1 MLTKKEMRVHILVSL
16 ILLTLVGFAQEFT
29 ISGRVKDAS
38 NGETLLGATI
48 LVEGGGGAITN
59 EYGFYSIT
67 LDAGTYTVTYKYLG
81 YSDIEETVVLNENKT
96 LNIELGEKANE
107 IGAAVVSAKALE
119 KRVENKKISVVK
131 LETAKIKEIPVIF
144 GEVDILKTITLLPGI
159 QSAGEGNSGF
169 NVRGGS
175 QDQNLILLD
184 EATVYNASH
193 LLGFFSVFN
202 GDAVKDLEVYKGGIP
217 AKYGGR
223 LSSIVDIKMRDGNA
237 KKFAAIGGIGTI
249 SSRLT
254 LEGPIV
260 KDKSSFMIA
269 GRRSYADLFLP
280 LAPDESIQNSKLF
293 FYDLNLKANYEL
305 SDKDRIYVSGYFGR
319 DVLGLSELF
328 AINWGNTTAT
338 LRWNHLVNDK
348 MFVNTSLVYSD
359 FNYGVDIN
367 FAENA
372 SFGLDQAIND
382 IYIKSDWTN
391 FLNQKSKLN
400 FGGQVIY
407 HRFNPGLFAPN
418 NEESAVVFQETQ
430 IEKRKA
436 LESGWYIDHEYK
448 HSTRLNFR
456 YGLRLSTFSNIGGTE
471 YAYTKNPETAEPISE
486 LTDTTVYG
494 SDELYNTY
502 WGLEPR
508 ASISYNLST
517 TMALKG
523 SYNRTFQ
530 YVQQATNTSSSFPTD
545 QWFSVNQNI
554 KPQRADQVAV
564 GLFKN
569 FDIGLETSAEVYYK
583 WLKNQIDYRD
593 NAQLAFNENLDGE
606 LLIGDGWAYGA
617 EFYVAKTEGSSSGF
631 VSYTWAKTIRQINGI
646 SGDNPYV
653 AGFDRRH
660 NLSVVFTQK
669 FSKRLLATA
678 SFVFASGQPLTTPVG
693 KYFYNGEW
701 QTTYND
707 QERNNFRLPAYH
719 RADIGVTL
727 KGKEKPNKRLK
738 SSWNFSIYNLYN
750 RENPYALYFREI
762 SNTDLEKFPEA
773 QVGNTAAFQTTL
785 FKIIPAITWN
795 FEF

>member
-1 MLTKKEMRVHILVSL
+1 MRLFNLVLS
-16 ILLTLVGFAQEFT
+16 ILLAFPLFAQQFS

-48 LVEGGGGAITN
+48 LIEGGGGAVTN
-59 EYGFYSIT
+59 EYGFYSVT
-67 LDAGTYTVTYKYLG
+67 LDAGTYTITYKYLG
-81 YSDIEETVVLNENKT
+81 YDDVAKKIILDDNKT
-96 LNIELGEKANE
+96 VNIELGEKANV
-107 IGAAVVSAKALE
+107 IGAAVVSAKAIE
-119 KRVENKKISVVK
+119 RRVENKKISVVK
-131 LETAKIKEIPVIF
+131 LETSRIKEIPVIF

-202 GDAVKDLEVYKGGIP
+202 GDAVKGLEVYKGGIP

-237 KKFAAIGGIGTI
+237 KKFAAVGGIGTI

-269 GRRSYADLFLP
+269 GRRSYADIFLP
-280 LAPDESIQNSKLF
+280 LAPDENIQNSKLF

-305 SDKDRIYVSGYFGR
+305 SDKDRLYVSGYFGR

-328 AINWGNTTAT
+328 GINWGNATAT
-338 LRWNHLVNDK
+338 LRWNHLVNEK

-367 FAENA
+367 FADNA
-372 SFGLDQAIND
+372 SFGLDQSIND

-391 FLNQKSKLN
+391 FINQKSKLN

-418 NEESAVVFQETQ
+418 NEESALIFTETQ

-456 YGLRLSTFSNIGGTE
+456 YGLRLSTFSNIGGSE
-471 YAYTKNPETAEPISE
+471 YTYTKDPETNEPISA
-486 LTDTTVYG
+486 LTTRDSFG
-494 SDELYNTY
+494 SSEIYNTY
-502 WGLEPR
+502 AGLEPR
-508 ASISYNLST
+508 ASVSYNLNST
-517 TMALKG
+517 LAIKG

-530 YVQQATNTSSSFPTD
+530 YVQQATNTASSFPTD
-545 QWFSVNQNI
+545 QWFSANKNI
-554 KPQRADQVAV
+554 KPQRADQVAI

-569 FDIGLETSAEVYYK
+569 FDLGLETSVEVYYK
-583 WLKNQIDYRD
+583 WMDNQIDYRD
-593 NAQLAFNENLDGE
+593 NADLAFNENLDGE
-606 LLIGDGWAYGA
+606 LLTGDGWAYGA
-617 EFYVAKTEGSSSGF
+617 EFFVAKTEGNSSGF
-631 VSYTWAKTIRQINGI
+631 ISYTWAKTMRQINGI

-660 NLSVVFTQK
+660 NVSVVFTQK

-678 SFVFASGQPLTTPVG
+678 SFVFASGQPLTTPVS
-693 KYFYNGEW
+693 KYFYNGDW
-701 QTTYND
+701 QTNYND
-707 QERNNFRLPAYH
+707 QQRNNFRLPAYH

-727 KGKEKPNKRLK
+727 KSKEKPDKRFK
-738 SSWNFSIYNLYN
+738 SNWNFSIYNLYN

-762 SNTDLEKFPEA
+762 QDTDLVKFPDA
-773 QVGNTAAFQTTL
+773 QVGNTGAFQTTL

>member
-1 MLTKKEMRVHILVSL
+1 MRLFNLVLSILIAFPL
-16 ILLTLVGFAQEFT
+16 FAQQFS
-29 ISGRVKDAS
+29 ISGRVKDVS

-48 LVEGGGGAITN
+48 LVEGGGGAVTN
-59 EYGFYSIT
+59 EYGFYSVT
-67 LDAGTYTVTYKYLG
+67 LDAGTYNITYKYLG
-81 YSDIEETVVLNENKT
+81 YDDVIKAVVLDDNKT
-96 LNIELGEKANE
+96 VNIELGEKANV
-107 IGAAVVSAKALE
+107 IGEAVVSAKAIE
-119 KRVENKKISVVK
+119 RRVENKKISVVK
-131 LETAKIKEIPVIF
+131 LETSRIKEIPVIF

-254 LEGPIV
+254 LEGPII

-269 GRRSYADLFLP
+269 GRRSYADIFLP
-280 LAPDESIQNSKLF
+280 LAPDETIQNSKLF

-305 SDKDRIYVSGYFGR
+305 SDKDRLYVSGYFGR

-328 AINWGNTTAT
+328 GINWGNATAT
-338 LRWNHLVNDK
+338 LRWNHLVNEK

-367 FAENA
+367 FADNA
-372 SFGLDQAIND
+372 SFGLDQSIND

-391 FLNQKSKLN
+391 FINQKSELN

-418 NEESAVVFQETQ
+418 NEESALIFTEIQ

-456 YGLRLSTFSNIGGTE
+456 YGLRLSTFSNIGGSE
-471 YAYTKNPETAEPISE
+471 YTYTKDPDTNEPISA
-486 LTDTTVYG
+486 LTTRDSFG
-494 SDELYNTY
+494 SSEIYNTY
-502 WGLEPR
+502 AGLEPR
-508 ASISYNLST
+508 ASVSYNLNST
-517 TMALKG
+517 LAIKG

-530 YVQQATNTSSSFPTD
+530 YVQQATNTASSFPTD
-545 QWFSVNQNI
+545 QWFSANKNI
-554 KPQRADQVAV
+554 KPQRADQVAI

-569 FDIGLETSAEVYYK
+569 FDLGLETSAEIYYK
-583 WLKNQIDYRD
+583 WMDNQIDYRD
-593 NAQLAFNENLDGE
+593 NAALAFNENLDGE
-606 LLIGDGWAYGA
+606 LLTGDGWAYGA
-617 EFYVAKTEGSSSGF
+617 EFYVAKTEGKSSGF
-631 VSYTWAKTIRQINGI
+631 ISYTWAKTMRQINGI

-678 SFVFASGQPLTTPVG
+678 SFVFASGQPLTTPVS

-701 QTTYND
+701 QTNYND

-727 KGKEKPNKRLK
+727 KSKEKPDKRFK
-738 SSWNFSIYNLYN
+738 SNWNFSIYNLYN

-762 SNTDLEKFPEA
+762 QDADLVKFPNA
-773 QVGNTAAFQTTL
+773 QVGNTGAFQTTL

>member
-1 MLTKKEMRVHILVSL
+1 MRLFTATLGFLLVFPL
-16 ILLTLVGFAQEFT
+16 FAQQYS

-48 LVEGGGGAITN
+48 LIEGGGGAITN
-59 EYGFYSIT
+59 EYGFYSTT
-67 LDAGTYTVTYKYLG
+67 LDSGIYKVTYKYLG
-81 YSDIEETVVLNENKT
+81 FDDVTKTVVLDENKT
-96 LNIELGEKANE
+96 VNVELGEAANV
-107 IGAAVVSAKALE
+107 IGTAVVSAKAIE
-119 KRVENKKISVVK
+119 RRVENKQISVVK

-237 KKFAAIGGIGTI
+237 KKFAAIGGVGTI

-269 GRRSYADLFLP
+269 GRRSYADIFLP
-280 LAPDESIQNSKLF
+280 FAPDENIQDSKLF

-305 SDKDRIYVSGYFGR
+305 SDKDRLYVSGYFGR

-328 AINWGNTTAT
+328 GINWGNATAT
-338 LRWNHLVNDK
+338 LRWNHLVNEK

-359 FNYGVDIN
+359 FNYGVDIS
-367 FAENA
+367 FADNA
-372 SFGLDQAIND
+372 SFGLDQSIND

-391 FLNQKSKLN
+391 FVNQKSKLN

-418 NEESAVVFQETQ
+418 NEESELIFEEIQ

-436 LESGWYIDHEYK
+436 LESGWYVDHEYK

-456 YGLRLSTFSNIGGTE
+456 YGLRFSTFSNIGGSE
-471 YAYTKNPETAEPISE
+471 YTYTKNPETNEPIAE
-486 LTDTTVYG
+486 LTVRDSFG
-494 SDELYNTY
+494 ASEIYNTY
-502 WGLEPR
+502 AGLEPR
-508 ASISYNLST
+508 ASISYNLTT

-530 YVQQATNTSSSFPTD
+530 YVQQATNTASSFPTD
-545 QWFSVNQNI
+545 QWFSANRNI
-554 KPQRADQVAV
+554 KPQRADQVAI

-569 FDIGLETSAEVYYK
+569 FDIGLETSAEIYYK
-583 WLKNQIDYRD
+583 WMDNQIDYRD
-593 NAQLAFNENLDGE
+593 NAALAFNENLDGE
-606 LLIGDGWAYGA
+606 LLTGDGWAYGA
-617 EFYVAKTEGSSSGF
+617 EFYVAKTEGRSSGF
-631 VSYTWAKTIRQINGI
+631 ISYTWAKTMRQINGI

-660 NLSVVFTQK
+660 NLSVVFTRK
-669 FSKRLLATA
+669 VSKRLLATA
-678 SFVFASGQPLTTPVG
+678 SFVFASGQPLTTPVS
-693 KYFYNGEW
+693 KYFYDGEW
-701 QTTYND
+701 QTNYNS
-707 QERNNFRLPAYH
+707 QERNNFRLSAYH

-738 SSWNFSIYNLYN
+738 SNWNFSIYNLYN

-762 SNTDLEKFPEA
+762 RDSDLDKFPNA
-773 QVGNTAAFQTTL
+773 QVGNTGAFQTTL
-785 FKIIPAITWN
+785 FKIIPAVTWN

>member
-1 MLTKKEMRVHILVSL
+1 MRIITIALSL
-16 ILLTLVGFAQEFT
+16 LFVFSALAQQYT
-29 ISGRVKDAS
+29 VSGRVKDAS

-48 LVEGGGGAITN
+48 LVKGGGGAITN
-59 EYGFYSIT
+59 EYGFYSIS
-67 LDAGTYTVTYKYLG
+67 LEKGTYQLTYKYLG
-81 YSDIEETVVLNENKT
+81 YKDEVKTVVLNDNQT
-96 LNIELGEKANE
+96 INIELLTTANV
-107 IGAAVVSAKALE
+107 IGTAVVSAKALE

-131 LETAKIKEIPVIF
+131 METAKIKEIPVIF

-269 GRRSYADLFLP
+269 GRRSYADMFLP
-280 LAPDESIQNSKLF
+280 LAPDETIQNSKLF

-305 SDKDRIYVSGYFGR
+305 SDKDRLYVSGYFGR

-328 AINWGNTTAT
+328 GINWGNATAT
-338 LRWNHLVNDK
+338 LRWNHLVNEK

-367 FAENA
+367 FADNA
-372 SFGLDQAIND
+372 SFGLDQSIND

-391 FLNQKSKLN
+391 FINQKSELN

-418 NEESAVVFQETQ
+418 NEESALIFTEIQ

-456 YGLRLSTFSNIGGTE
+456 YGLRLSTFSNIGGSE
-471 YAYTKNPETAEPISE
+471 YTYTKDPDTNEPISA
-486 LTDTTVYG
+486 LTTRDSFG
-494 SDELYNTY
+494 SSEIYNTY
-502 WGLEPR
+502 AGLEPR
-508 ASISYNLST
+508 ASVSYNLNST
-517 TMALKG
+517 LAIKG

-530 YVQQATNTSSSFPTD
+530 YVQQATNTASSFPTD
-545 QWFSVNQNI
+545 QWFSANKNI

-569 FDIGLETSAEVYYK
+569 FDLGLETSAEIYYK
-583 WLKNQIDYRD
+583 WMDNQIDYRD
-593 NAQLAFNENLDGE
+593 NADLAFNENLDGE
-606 LLIGDGWAYGA
+606 LLTGDGWAYGA
-617 EFYVAKTEGSSSGF
+617 EFYVAKTEGNSSGF
-631 VSYTWAKTIRQINGI
+631 ISYTWAKTMRQINGI

-660 NLSVVFTQK
+660 NVSVVFTQK

-678 SFVFASGQPLTTPVG
+678 SFVFASGQPLTTPVS

-701 QTTYND
+701 QTNYND
-707 QERNNFRLPAYH
+707 QKRNNFRLPAYH

-727 KGKEKPNKRLK
+727 KSKEKPDKRFK
-738 SSWNFSIYNLYN
+738 SNWNFSIYNLYN

-762 SNTDLEKFPEA
+762 QDADLVKFPDA
-773 QVGNTAAFQTTL
+773 QVGNTGAFQTTL

>member
-1 MLTKKEMRVHILVSL
+1 MRLFNLVLSILIAFPL
-16 ILLTLVGFAQEFT
+16 FAQQFS

-48 LVEGGGGAITN
+48 LIEGGGGAVTN
-59 EYGFYSIT
+59 EYGFYSVT
-67 LDAGTYTVTYKYLG
+67 LDAGTYNITYKYLG
-81 YSDIEETVVLNENKT
+81 YDDVVKKIILDDNKT
-96 LNIELGEKANE
+96 VNIELGEKANV
-107 IGAAVVSAKALE
+107 IGAAVVSAKAIE
-119 KRVENKKISVVK
+119 RRVENKKISVVK
-131 LETAKIKEIPVIF
+131 LETSRIKEIPVIF

-202 GDAVKDLEVYKGGIP
+202 GDAVKGLEVYKGGIP

-237 KKFAAIGGIGTI
+237 KKFAAVGGIGTI

-254 LEGPIV
+254 LEGPII

-269 GRRSYADLFLP
+269 GRRSYADIFLP
-280 LAPDESIQNSKLF
+280 LAPDETIQNSKLF

-305 SDKDRIYVSGYFGR
+305 SDKDRLYVSGYFGR

-328 AINWGNTTAT
+328 GINWGNATAT
-338 LRWNHLVNDK
+338 LRWNHLVNEK

-367 FAENA
+367 FADNA
-372 SFGLDQAIND
+372 SFGLDQSIND

-391 FLNQKSKLN
+391 FINQKSELN

-418 NEESAVVFQETQ
+418 NEESALIFTEIQ

-456 YGLRLSTFSNIGGTE
+456 YGLRLSTFSNIGGSE
-471 YAYTKNPETAEPISE
+471 YTYTKDPDTNEPISA
-486 LTDTTVYG
+486 LTTRDSFG
-494 SDELYNTY
+494 SSEIYNTY
-502 WGLEPR
+502 AGLEPR
-508 ASISYNLST
+508 ASVSYNLNST
-517 TMALKG
+517 LAIKG

-530 YVQQATNTSSSFPTD
+530 YVQQATNTASSFPTD
-545 QWFSVNQNI
+545 QWFSANKNI

-569 FDIGLETSAEVYYK
+569 FDLGLETSAEIYYK
-583 WLKNQIDYRD
+583 WMDNQIDYRD
-593 NAQLAFNENLDGE
+593 NADLAFNENLDGE
-606 LLIGDGWAYGA
+606 LLTGDGWAYGA
-617 EFYVAKTEGSSSGF
+617 EFYVAKTEGNSSGF
-631 VSYTWAKTIRQINGI
+631 ISYTWAKTMRQINGI

-660 NLSVVFTQK
+660 NVSVVFTQK

-678 SFVFASGQPLTTPVG
+678 SFVFASGQPLTTPVS

-701 QTTYND
+701 QTNYND
-707 QERNNFRLPAYH
+707 QKRNNFRLPAYH

-727 KGKEKPNKRLK
+727 KSKEKPDKRFK
-738 SSWNFSIYNLYN
+738 SNWNFSIYNLYN

-762 SNTDLEKFPEA
+762 QDADLVKFPDA
-773 QVGNTAAFQTTL
+773 QVGNTGAFQTTL

>member
-1 MLTKKEMRVHILVSL
+1 MRLFNLVLSILIAFPL
-16 ILLTLVGFAQEFT
+16 FAQQFS
-29 ISGRVKDAS
+29 ISGRVKDVS

-48 LVEGGGGAITN
+48 LVEGGGGAVTN
-59 EYGFYSIT
+59 EYGFYSVT
-67 LDAGTYTVTYKYLG
+67 LDAGTYNITYKYLG
-81 YSDIEETVVLNENKT
+81 YDDVIKAVVLDDNKT
-96 LNIELGEKANE
+96 VNIELGEKANV
-107 IGAAVVSAKALE
+107 IGEAVVSAKAIE
-119 KRVENKKISVVK
+119 RRVENKKISVVK
-131 LETAKIKEIPVIF
+131 LETSRIKEIPVIF

-254 LEGPIV
+254 LEGPII

-269 GRRSYADLFLP
+269 GRRSYADIFLP
-280 LAPDESIQNSKLF
+280 LAPDETIQNSKLF

-305 SDKDRIYVSGYFGR
+305 SDKDRLYVSGYFGR

-328 AINWGNTTAT
+328 GINWGNATAT
-338 LRWNHLVNDK
+338 LRWNHLVNEK

-367 FAENA
+367 FADNA
-372 SFGLDQAIND
+372 SFGLDQSIND

-391 FLNQKSKLN
+391 FINQKSELN

-418 NEESAVVFQETQ
+418 NEESALIFTEIQ

-456 YGLRLSTFSNIGGTE
+456 YGLRLSTFSNIGGSE
-471 YAYTKNPETAEPISE
+471 YTYTKDPDTNEPISA
-486 LTDTTVYG
+486 LTTRDSFG
-494 SDELYNTY
+494 SSEIYNTY
-502 WGLEPR
+502 AGLEPR
-508 ASISYNLST
+508 ASVSYNLNST
-517 TMALKG
+517 LAIKG

-530 YVQQATNTSSSFPTD
+530 YVQQATNTASSFPTD
-545 QWFSVNQNI
+545 QWFSANKNI
-554 KPQRADQVAV
+554 KPQRADQVAI

-569 FDIGLETSAEVYYK
+569 FDLGLETSAEIYYK
-583 WLKNQIDYRD
+583 WMDNQIDYRD
-593 NAQLAFNENLDGE
+593 NAALAFNENLDGE
-606 LLIGDGWAYGA
+606 LLTGDGWAYGA
-617 EFYVAKTEGSSSGF
+617 EFYVAKTEGKSSGF
-631 VSYTWAKTIRQINGI
+631 ISYTWAKTMRQINGI

-678 SFVFASGQPLTTPVG
+678 SFVFASGQPLTTPVS

-701 QTTYND
+701 QTNYND

-727 KGKEKPNKRLK
+727 KSKEKPDKRFK
-738 SSWNFSIYNLYN
+738 SNWNFSIYNLYN

-762 SNTDLEKFPEA
+762 QDADLVKFPDA
-773 QVGNTAAFQTTL
+773 QVGNTGAFQTTL

>member
-1 MLTKKEMRVHILVSL
+1 MRLFNLVLSILIAFPL
-16 ILLTLVGFAQEFT
+16 FAQQFS
-29 ISGRVKDAS
+29 ISGRVKDVS

-48 LVEGGGGAITN
+48 LIEGGGGAVTN
-59 EYGFYSIT
+59 EYGFYSVT
-67 LDAGTYTVTYKYLG
+67 LDAGTYNITYKYLG
-81 YSDIEETVVLNENKT
+81 YDDVIKAVVLDDNKT
-96 LNIELGEKANE
+96 VNIELGEKANV
-107 IGAAVVSAKALE
+107 IGEAVVSAKAIE
-119 KRVENKKISVVK
+119 RRVENKKISVVK
-131 LETAKIKEIPVIF
+131 LETSRIKEIPVIF

-254 LEGPIV
+254 LEGPII

-269 GRRSYADLFLP
+269 GRRSYADIFLP
-280 LAPDESIQNSKLF
+280 LAPDETIQNSKLF

-305 SDKDRIYVSGYFGR
+305 SDKDRLYVSGYFGR

-328 AINWGNTTAT
+328 GINWGNATAT
-338 LRWNHLVNDK
+338 LRWNHLVNEK

-367 FAENA
+367 FADNA
-372 SFGLDQAIND
+372 SFGLDQSIND

-391 FLNQKSKLN
+391 FINQKSELN

-418 NEESAVVFQETQ
+418 NEESALIFTEIQ

-456 YGLRLSTFSNIGGTE
+456 YGLRLSTFSNIGGSE
-471 YAYTKNPETAEPISE
+471 YTYTKDPDTNEPISA
-486 LTDTTVYG
+486 LTTRDSFG
-494 SDELYNTY
+494 SSEIYNTY
-502 WGLEPR
+502 AGLEPR
-508 ASISYNLST
+508 ASVSYNLNST
-517 TMALKG
+517 LAIKG

-530 YVQQATNTSSSFPTD
+530 YVQQATNTASSFPTD
-545 QWFSVNQNI
+545 QWFSANKNI
-554 KPQRADQVAV
+554 KPQRADQVAI

-569 FDIGLETSAEVYYK
+569 FDLGLETSAEIYYK
-583 WLKNQIDYRD
+583 WMDNQIDYRD
-593 NAQLAFNENLDGE
+593 NAALAFNENLDGE
-606 LLIGDGWAYGA
+606 LLTGDGWAYGA
-617 EFYVAKTEGSSSGF
+617 EFYVAKTEGKSSGF
-631 VSYTWAKTIRQINGI
+631 ISYTWAKTMRQINGI

-678 SFVFASGQPLTTPVG
+678 SFVFASGQPLTTPVS

-701 QTTYND
+701 QTNYND

-727 KGKEKPNKRLK
+727 KSKEKPDKRFK
-738 SSWNFSIYNLYN
+738 SNWNFSIYNLYN

-762 SNTDLEKFPEA
+762 QDADLVKFPNA
-773 QVGNTAAFQTTL
+773 QVGNTGAFQTTL

>member
-1 MLTKKEMRVHILVSL
+1 MRLFTAALGFLLVFPL
-16 ILLTLVGFAQEFT
+16 FAQQYS

-48 LVEGGGGAITN
+48 LIEGGGGAITN
-59 EYGFYSIT
+59 EYGFYSTT
-67 LDAGTYTVTYKYLG
+67 LDSGIYKVTYKYLG
-81 YSDIEETVVLNENKT
+81 FDDVTKTVVLDENKT
-96 LNIELGEKANE
+96 VNVELGEAANV
-107 IGAAVVSAKALE
+107 IGTAVVSAKAIE
-119 KRVENKKISVVK
+119 RRVENKQISVVK

-237 KKFAAIGGIGTI
+237 KKFAAIGGVGTI

-269 GRRSYADLFLP
+269 GRRSYADIFLP
-280 LAPDESIQNSKLF
+280 FAPDENIQDSKLF

-305 SDKDRIYVSGYFGR
+305 SDKDRLYVSGYFGR

-328 AINWGNTTAT
+328 GINWGNATAT
-338 LRWNHLVNDK
+338 LRWIHLVNEK

-359 FNYGVDIN
+359 FNYGVDIS
-367 FAENA
+367 FADNA
-372 SFGLDQAIND
+372 SFGLDQSIND

-391 FLNQKSKLN
+391 FVNQKSKLN

-418 NEESAVVFQETQ
+418 NEESGLIFEEIQ

-436 LESGWYIDHEYK
+436 LESGWYVDHEYK

-456 YGLRLSTFSNIGGTE
+456 YGLRFSTFSNIGGSE
-471 YAYTKNPETAEPISE
+471 YTYTKNPETNEPIAE
-486 LTDTTVYG
+486 LTVRDSFG
-494 SDELYNTY
+494 ASEIYNTY
-502 WGLEPR
+502 AGLEPR
-508 ASISYNLST
+508 ASISYNLTT

-530 YVQQATNTSSSFPTD
+530 YVQQATNTASSFPTD
-545 QWFSVNQNI
+545 QWFSANKNI
-554 KPQRADQVAV
+554 KPQRADQVAI

-569 FDIGLETSAEVYYK
+569 FDLGLETSAEIYYK
-583 WLKNQIDYRD
+583 WMDNQIDYRD
-593 NAQLAFNENLDGE
+593 NAALAFNENLDGE
-606 LLIGDGWAYGA
+606 LLTGDGWAYGA
-617 EFYVAKTEGSSSGF
+617 EFYVAKTEGRSSGF
-631 VSYTWAKTIRQINGI
+631 ISYTWAKTMRQINGI

-678 SFVFASGQPLTTPVG
+678 SFVFASGQPLTTPVS
-693 KYFYNGEW
+693 KYFYDGEW
-701 QTTYND
+701 QTNYNS

-738 SSWNFSIYNLYN
+738 SNWNFSIYNLYN

-762 SNTDLEKFPEA
+762 RDTDLEKFPNA
-773 QVGNTAAFQTTL
+773 QVGNTGAFQTTL
-785 FKIIPAITWN
+785 FKIIPAVTWN

>member
-1 MLTKKEMRVHILVSL
+1 
-16 ILLTLVGFAQEFT
+16 
-29 ISGRVKDAS
+29 
-38 NGETLLGATI
+38 
-48 LVEGGGGAITN
+48 
-59 EYGFYSIT
+59 
-67 LDAGTYTVTYKYLG
+67 
-81 YSDIEETVVLNENKT
+81 
-96 LNIELGEKANE
+96 
-107 IGAAVVSAKALE
+107 
-119 KRVENKKISVVK
+119 
-131 LETAKIKEIPVIF
+131 
-144 GEVDILKTITLLPGI
+144 
-159 QSAGEGNSGF
+159 
-169 NVRGGS
+169 
-175 QDQNLILLD
+175 
-184 EATVYNASH
+184 
-193 LLGFFSVFN
+193 
-202 GDAVKDLEVYKGGIP
+202 
-217 AKYGGR
+217 
-223 LSSIVDIKMRDGNA
+223 
-237 KKFAAIGGIGTI
+237 
-249 SSRLT
+249 
-254 LEGPIV
+254 
-260 KDKSSFMIA
+260 
-269 GRRSYADLFLP
+269 
-280 LAPDESIQNSKLF
+280 
-293 FYDLNLKANYEL
+293 
-305 SDKDRIYVSGYFGR
+305 
-319 DVLGLSELF
+319 
-328 AINWGNTTAT
+328 
-338 LRWNHLVNDK
+338 
-348 MFVNTSLVYSD
+348 
-359 FNYGVDIN
+359 
-367 FAENA
+367 
-372 SFGLDQAIND
+372 
-382 IYIKSDWTN
+382 
-391 FLNQKSKLN
+391 
-400 FGGQVIY
+400 
-407 HRFNPGLFAPN
+407 
-418 NEESAVVFQETQ
+418 
-430 IEKRKA
+430 
-436 LESGWYIDHEYK
+436 
-448 HSTRLNFR
+448 
-456 YGLRLSTFSNIGGTE
+456 
-471 YAYTKNPETAEPISE
+471 
-486 LTDTTVYG
+486 
-494 SDELYNTY
+494 
-502 WGLEPR
+502 
-508 ASISYNLST
+508 
-517 TMALKG
+517 MALKG

>member
-1 MLTKKEMRVHILVSL
+1 MRNLFQL
-16 ILLTLVGFAQEFT
+16 ILLLVSSSVIAQSFT
-29 ISGRVKDAS
+29 ISGRIKDAA
-38 NGETLLGATI
+38 NGETLLGATV
-48 LVEGGGGAITN
+48 LVTDGGGGVTN
-59 EYGFYSIT
+59 EYGFYSVT
-67 LDAGTYTVTYKYLG
+67 LPRGTYQVTYKYLG
-81 YSDIEETVVLNENKT
+81 YTDEVKTIVLDDNKT
-96 LNIELGEKANE
+96 INIELGTTANV
-107 IGAAVVSAKALE
+107 IGTAVISAKALE
-119 KRVENKKISVVK
+119 KKVENKKISVVK
-131 LETAKIKEIPVIF
+131 METAKIKEIPVIF

-223 LSSIVDIKMRDGNA
+223 LSSIVDIKMRDGNS
-237 KKFAAIGGIGTI
+237 KRFAAIGGIGTI

-260 KDKSSFMIA
+260 KDKSSFMVA
-269 GRRSYADLFLP
+269 GRRSYADVFLP
-280 LAPDESIQNSKLF
+280 FAPDETIQNSKLY
-293 FYDLNLKANYEL
+293 FYDLNLKANYDL
-305 SDKDRIYVSGYFGR
+305 SEKDRLYVSGYFGR

-328 AINWGNTTAT
+328 GINWGNATAT
-338 LRWNHLVNDK
+338 LRWNHIVNEK

-391 FLNQKSKLN
+391 FISQKSKLN

-418 NEESAVVFQETQ
+418 NEESAAIFQEVQ

-436 LESGWYIDHEYK
+436 IETGWYVGHEFK
-448 HSTRLNFR
+448 HSNRLNMY
-456 YGLRLSTFSNIGGTE
+456 YGLRVSSFSNMGGTE
-471 YAYTKNPETAEPISE
+471 YNYTKNPETNEPIAE
-486 LTDTTVYG
+486 LTT
-494 SDELYNTY
+494 SDSFASGELYNTY
-502 WGLEPR
+502 AGLEPR
-508 ASISYNLST
+508 ASISYNLTT

-530 YVQQATNTSSSFPTD
+530 YIQQATNTASAFPTD
-545 QWFSVNQNI
+545 QWFSVNKNI
-554 KPQRADQVAV
+554 KPQKADQVAV

-583 WLKNQIDYRD
+583 WMDNQIDYRN
-593 NAQLAFNENLDGE
+593 NANLAFNDRLDGE
-606 LLIGDGWAYGA
+606 LLSGKGWAYGA
-617 EFYVAKTEGSSSGF
+617 EFYVAKTEGMSSGF
-631 VSYTWAKTIRQINGI
+631 VSYTWAKTMREIEGI
-646 SGDNPYV
+646 SGGNPYV
-653 AGFDRRH
+653 ANFDRRH

-678 SFVFASGQPLTTPVG
+678 SFVFSSGAPLTTPVS
-693 KYFYNGEW
+693 KYYF
-701 QTTYND
+701 ND
-707 QERNNFRLPAYH
+707 QWNSNYDEVRNNYRIPAYH

-727 KGKEKPNKRLK
+727 KSKEKPNKKFK
-738 SSWNFSIYNLYN
+738 SNWNFSVYNVYN
-750 RENPYALYFREI
+750 RENPYALYFRDI
-762 SNTDLEKFPEA
+762 RDTDLEKFPTA
-773 QVGNTAAFQTTL
+773 TIGNTAGFQTTL

>member
-1 MLTKKEMRVHILVSL
+1 MRITTTTLG
-16 ILLTLVGFAQEFT
+16 LLFVFIAFAQQYT
-29 ISGRVKDAS
+29 VSGRVKDAS

-48 LVEGGGGAITN
+48 LIKGGGGAITN
-59 EYGFYSIT
+59 EYGFYSIS
-67 LDAGTYTVTYKYLG
+67 LEKGTYELTYRYLG
-81 YSDIEETVVLNENKT
+81 YKDNVKTIVLNDNQT
-96 LNIELGEKANE
+96 VNIELGSAVSV
-107 IGAAVVSAKALE
+107 IGTAVVSAKALE
-119 KRVENKKISVVK
+119 RKVENKKISVVK
-131 LETAKIKEIPVIF
+131 METAKIKEIPVIF

-269 GRRSYADLFLP
+269 GRRSYADIFLP
-280 LAPDESIQNSKLF
+280 LAPNENIQNSKLF

-305 SDKDRIYVSGYFGR
+305 SDKDRLYVSGYFGR

-328 AINWGNTTAT
+328 GINWGNATAT
-338 LRWNHLVNDK
+338 LRWNHLVNEK

-372 SFGLDQAIND
+372 SFGLDQSIND
-382 IYIKSDWTN
+382 VYIKSDWTN
-391 FLNQKSKLN
+391 FINQKSKLN

-418 NEESAVVFQETQ
+418 NEESGLIFQETQ
-430 IEKRKA
+430 LEKRKA
-436 LESGWYIDHEYK
+436 LESGWYVDHEYK

-456 YGLRLSTFSNIGGTE
+456 YGLRLSSFSNIGGSE
-471 YAYTKNPETAEPISE
+471 YTYTKSQETFEPIDA
-486 LTDTTVYG
+486 LTDTAIYG
-494 SDELYNTY
+494 KNEFYNTY

-508 ASISYNLST
+508 ASVSYNLNKT
-517 TMALKG
+517 TAIKG

-530 YVQQATNTSSSFPTD
+530 YVQQATNTASAFPTD
-545 QWFSVNQNI
+545 QWFSVNENV

-583 WLKNQIDYRD
+583 WMDNQIDYRN
-593 NAQLAFNENLDGE
+593 NAALAFNDQLDGE
-606 LLIGDGWAYGA
+606 LLTGDGWAYGA
-617 EFYVAKTEGSSSGF
+617 EFYVAKTEGKSSGF
-631 VSYTWAKTIRQINGI
+631 VSYTWAKTMRQIDGI
-646 SGDNPYV
+646 SGNNPYV

-669 FSKRLLATA
+669 FTKRLLATA
-678 SFVFASGQPLTTPVG
+678 SFVFASGQPLTTPVS

-701 QTTYND
+701 QSNYND
-707 QERNNFRLPAYH
+707 QQRNNFRLPAYH

-727 KGKEKPNKRLK
+727 KSKEKPDQRFK
-738 SSWNFSIYNLYN
+738 SNWNFSVYNLYN
-750 RENPYALYFREI
+750 RENPYAIYFREVGEA
-762 SNTDLEKFPEA
+762 DLKKFPDA